1 MKNWRNSFMNKVLNY
16 VGLASRG
23 RFIAFGEDA
32 LLLAKPNQV
41 IFLAKDASESTKDK
55 VLFDA
60 NKKKVPVIADF
71 TKEELAHAT
80 WKKSSGD
87 FINQKSFVSATNF
100 KNNQSKGE

>member
-41 IFLAKDASESTKDK
+41 IF
-55 VLFDA
+55 
-60 NKKKVPVIADF
+60 
-71 TKEELAHAT
+71 
-80 WKKSSGD
+80 
-87 FINQKSFVSATNF
+87 
-100 KNNQSKGE
+100 

>member
-1 MKNWRNSFMNKVLNY
+1 MNKVLNY

-60 NKKKVPVIADF
+60 NKKKVPVITDF

-80 WKKSSGD
+80 GKNQVAILLIKNRSLAQQILKT
-87 FINQKSFVSATNF
+87 INQK
-100 KNNQSKGE
+100 GE